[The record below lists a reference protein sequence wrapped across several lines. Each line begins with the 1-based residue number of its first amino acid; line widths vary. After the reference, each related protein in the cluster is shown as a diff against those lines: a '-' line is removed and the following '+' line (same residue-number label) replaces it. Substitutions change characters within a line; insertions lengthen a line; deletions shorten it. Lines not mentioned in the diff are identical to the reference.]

1 MKGGPETASHPT
13 GACHT
18 TVARLRP
25 RLESVLT
32 AQSGVSMHVKVAH
45 PSTREMSLAPI
56 EPPPSRVAT
65 GRSKVVLRGEN
76 VLTGYHCDQQPIDP
90 VTRAEAAAILGCS
103 VLAVQ
108 ACMAA
113 GTFAGGGGTGQWGLF
128 RGDVEELAT
137 HVYGWL
143 CHRNDPDAYWV
154 IGQRATQ
161 TLGVDRDTLER
172 LTAAG
177 RLPCTRHDD
186 GTLLYRRRDLLY
198 IRHSREART
207 WSATT
212 R

>member
-1 MKGGPETASHPT
+1 
-13 GACHT
+13 
-18 TVARLRP
+18 
-25 RLESVLT
+25 
-32 AQSGVSMHVKVAH
+32 MHVKVAY
-45 PSTREMSLAPI
+45 PSTREVSLAPT

-90 VTRAEAAAILGCS
+90 VTSTEAAAILGCS
-103 VLAVQ
+103 VLSVQ

-113 GTFAGGGGTGQWGLF
+113 GTFAGGEQ
-128 RGDVEELAT
+128 RGRRGMSRGEVEELAI
-137 HVYGWL
+137 HVYAWL
-143 CHRNDPDAYWV
+143 CHRNDPNAYWV
-154 IGQRATQ
+154 IGQRAAQ